1 MPAKQTI
8 LSECKPETL
17 PLKCACHGVP
27 DKKASTRQRKKLWDL
42 QPRFHCSV
50 VGTCLTLGELRQL
63 FRKANVVVDASVSDY
78 ELHSSFVNI
87 AEESAYP
94 SRLLHKHLDNKYKRS
109 IQQCRKIQSSSAL
122 RQRWLDAIKKG
133 DVAGV
138 FWALVTHPGIK
149 NELLDQIYG
158 DIHMLS
164 HLAGASTR
172 VDMQAFTL
180 QSQQVKNLEAQLV
193 KMRLDKKR
201 IVQDREKTIQTI
213 SDRLTQALASEQCLQ
228 QTEQRLLQLE
238 SGNELVKLRE
248 QLKTRSSKLRISQAQ
263 KERSE
268 NAAKEWQQLALSSED
283 RILRLEQRL
292 AESQQERDALEALLT
307 RFLSSACQDACP
319 FENEKAEQNL
329 DLCNRCILYVG
340 GRSNQK
346 SHFRSLVER
355 YNGRFIHHD
364 GGREDSRQHLSA
376 ILPRADAVLCP
387 LDCISHDAVRRIK
400 QFCNRHGKPLIML
413 PRGSLSAFAQGL
425 TRVAS

>member
-8 LSECKPETL
+8 LSEGKPETL
-17 PLKCACHGVP
+17 PLKCACYDVAA
-27 DKKASTRQRKKLWDL
+27 KKTSTRQRRKLWDL

-50 VGTCLTLGELRQL
+50 IGTCLTPGELRQL
-63 FRKANVVVDASVSDY
+63 CRKTNVVIDATVSDY

-109 IQQCRKIQSSSAL
+109 IQQSRKIQSSSAL
-122 RQRWLDAIKKG
+122 RQHWLDAIKKG

-149 NELLDQIYG
+149 NKLLDQIYG

-172 VDMQAFTL
+172 INMQTLTL
-180 QSQQVKNLEAQLV
+180 QSRQVKNLEAQLV
-193 KMRLDKKR
+193 KMRQDKKR
-201 IVQDREKTIQTI
+201 MMQDREQTIQAM
-213 SDRLTQALASEQCLQ
+213 SVRLTQALASEQRLQ
-228 QTEQRLLQLE
+228 QTEQRLIQLE
-238 SGNELVKLRE
+238 SSSELVKLHE
-248 QLKTRSSKLRISQAQ
+248 QLKTLSSELNTSQVQ
-263 KERSE
+263 KERNE

-283 RILRLEQRL
+283 RNLRLEQKFVD
-292 AESQQERDALEALLT
+292 SQQERDALEALLT
-307 RFLSSACQDACP
+307 RFLSGACQDACP
-319 FENEKAEQNL
+319 AENGKTELNL

-346 SHFRSLVER
+346 SHFRVLVER
-355 YNGRFIHHD
+355 YNGRFMHHD
-364 GGREDSRQHLSA
+364 GGREDSRHHLSS